1 MHLFWTNPGLELP
14 ARHVGLSVFRTW
26 ASNLKV
32 RLVPGLPFWLSL
44 AAIAASTWVSFRLDQ
59 SFAFTGFLHLVIVVS
74 AAVYGGFWQATFIS
88 VVAATCLNYFFVP
101 PIFSFV
107 NSPANW
113 VALGA
118 FEFTALVISRLSL
131 DARLQAVE
139 AIARRSEMER
149 LYETSRRILLLD
161 NRGESGNLIASLIRE
176 MFDLKALPLLDALT
190 GTTYQSGEMPAGA
203 EQRTRDAY

>member
-14 ARHVGLSVFRTW
+14 ARHVWLSDVRTW

-101 PIFSFV
+101 
-107 NSPANW
+107 
-113 VALGA
+113 
-118 FEFTALVISRLSL
+118 
-131 DARLQAVE
+131 
-139 AIARRSEMER
+139 RSEEH
-149 LYETSRRILLLD
+149 TSELQ
-161 NRGESGNLIASLIRE
+161 SPCNLV
-176 MFDLKALPLLDALT
+176 
-190 GTTYQSGEMPAGA
+190 
-203 EQRTRDAY
+203 